1 MTVIEAVLRDFGLA
15 VRRLVRTPGFTL
27 LAVTSLA
34 LGLGVNTV
42 MFSFMNAVL
51 LQPLP
56 YPDPA
61 QLVTISFSP
70 PRNPG
75 MRGMLPPPM
84 FFLLRDH
91 SRSFAAVGVFDGGR
105 SVNLTDDTS
114 GFAAERLAGHRIS
127 ATALTAFGVRPLLGR
142 FHLPQEDLSGAEPTI
157 LLSHALW
164 QRRFGGRAD
173 IVGQSALIDGHST
186 TIIGVMPAS
195 FELFD
200 NSSDAW
206 MPFAFAPSAAQASQR
221 WLRGVGRLKPGVSI
235 EQASAELGSIAREY
249 EGAFPERGKGW
260 TLSLQPLDDAFFG
273 GMRQPLVLL
282 QTAVGLV
289 LLIACANLAAL
300 LLTRAVSRQRELAVR
315 AALGQSR
322 AAIVR
327 QLMIESLLLSLAA
340 GVVGAF
346 VTWISLRPLVALTP
360 AWFPRLNAV
369 GIDARVFL
377 FCLGACVVTSIVFG
391 LIPALQVSRPNLVRA
406 LHDSGARATGSRS
419 RLMQLQGL
427 VVVQVTLAFVLLI
440 GAGLVITTLVRLQ
453 NADLGVDTSGLLS
466 LEVQLPRAQYMKEN
480 VGVAPG
486 ITLVD
491 YDPSGPLLIDRIH
504 EALQT
509 IPGVTQAAGIT
520 NPPLTG
526 HGNVEFRLEGAP
538 PTADPSFAS
547 YEMVTPNYFATMAN
561 RLVRGRDF
569 NAGDQ
574 PNSPWAVVVNE
585 AFVRQYWPGQ
595 DALGKR
601 MTFRFYNNDG
611 ERPREVVGVVADT
624 RQYRGQTEV
633 GPIVYALYRQQLV
646 RQRASLEIQRMRM
659 SFVVQT
665 IGDPSAL
672 AATVRAAIA
681 RVDPAVPISEVRSVD
696 SYLSAQLQGERFFA
710 TLFGIFAA
718 VALSIGVIG
727 IYGVTAHSV
736 SVRYREF
743 GIRRALGAGTGN
755 VVGLVVRRSLII
767 LLLGVALGVGASLVL
782 TRFLENF
789 LWGVRRSDPA
799 IFVAIATILVVTGL
813 VACLV
818 PGSRAARIDP
828 LVALRHD

>member
-1 MTVIEAVLRDFGLA
+1 
-15 VRRLVRTPGFTL
+15 
-27 LAVTSLA
+27 
-34 LGLGVNTV
+34 
-42 MFSFMNAVL
+42 
-51 LQPLP
+51 
-56 YPDPA
+56 
-61 QLVTISFSP
+61 
-70 PRNPG
+70 
-75 MRGMLPPPM
+75 
-84 FFLLRDH
+84 
-91 SRSFAAVGVFDGGR
+91 
-105 SVNLTDDTS
+105 
-114 GFAAERLAGHRIS
+114 
-127 ATALTAFGVRPLLGR
+127 
-142 FHLPQEDLSGAEPTI
+142 
-157 LLSHALW
+157 
-164 QRRFGGRAD
+164 
-173 IVGQSALIDGHST
+173 
-186 TIIGVMPAS
+186 
-195 FELFD
+195 
-200 NSSDAW
+200 
-206 MPFAFAPSAAQASQR
+206 
-221 WLRGVGRLKPGVSI
+221 
-235 EQASAELGSIAREY
+235 
-249 EGAFPERGKGW
+249 
-260 TLSLQPLDDAFFG
+260 
-273 GMRQPLVLL
+273 
-282 QTAVGLV
+282 
-289 LLIACANLAAL
+289 
-300 LLTRAVSRQRELAVR
+300 
-315 AALGQSR
+315 
-322 AAIVR
+322 
-327 QLMIESLLLSLAA
+327 
-340 GVVGAF
+340 
-346 VTWISLRPLVALTP
+346 
-360 AWFPRLNAV
+360 
-369 GIDARVFL
+369 
-377 FCLGACVVTSIVFG
+377 
-391 LIPALQVSRPNLVRA
+391 
-406 LHDSGARATGSRS
+406 
-419 RLMQLQGL
+419 
-427 VVVQVTLAFVLLI
+427 VQVTLAFVLLI
-440 GAGLVITTLVRLQ
+440 GAGLVISTLVRLQ
-453 NADLGVDTSGLLS
+453 NADLGVDTSRLLS

-509 IPGVTQAAGIT
+509 IPGVRQAAGIT

-574 PNSPWAVVVNE
+574 SNSPWAVVVNE

-595 DALGKR
+595 DVLGKR

-611 ERPREVVGVVADT
+611 ERPRDVVGVVADT

-665 IGDPSAL
+665 IDDPSAL

-681 RVDPAVPISEVRSVD
+681 RVDPAVPISAVRSVD

-799 IFVAIATILVVTGL
+799 IFVGIAAILVVTGL